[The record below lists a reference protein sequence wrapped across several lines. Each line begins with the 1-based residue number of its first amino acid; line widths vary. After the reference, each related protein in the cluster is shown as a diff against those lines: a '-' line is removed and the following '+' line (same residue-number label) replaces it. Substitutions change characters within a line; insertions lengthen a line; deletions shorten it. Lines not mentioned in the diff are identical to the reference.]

1 MKESNYNAHVKNI
14 SIFFFA
20 LLAYIAVLHFAD
32 FVESYVGLLMV
43 DSIFALIVIVFFL
56 LNFKANI
63 RLFNFKN
70 LKPKIILSIL
80 LITPVFALLVNI
92 FADFLN
98 QQVLNQTDFIYY
110 NQFINSPA
118 PWLFSIISISV
129 FPAIF
134 EEIAFRGILF
144 DQSYRV
150 AGLKPTI
157 FITAILF
164 TILHLSLIAVL
175 WLFPLGLLF
184 GYLRARHR
192 TILYGV
198 IAHFTYNTSI
208 LIFQFLMS

>member
-20 LLAYIAVLHFAD
+20 LLAYIAVLHFAH
-32 FVESYVGLLMV
+32 FVESYVGLFVV

-56 LNFKANI
+56 INFKANI
-63 RLFNFKN
+63 RLLRFGN

-80 LITPVFALLVNI
+80 LIMPVFALLVNV

-98 QQVLNQTDFIYY
+98 QQVLNQTDVIYY
-110 NQFINSPA
+110 NQFSNSPA

-134 EEIAFRGILF
+134 EEMAFRGILF
-144 DQSYRV
+144 DQSYRI

-164 TILHLSLIAVL
+164 TILHLSLISVL
-175 WLFPLGLLF
+175 WLFPLGLMF

-198 IAHFTYNTSI
+198 IAHFTYNTSVLVI
-208 LIFQFLMS
+208 QILMS